1 MIFNMMF
8 LLGLEQLVGR
18 TVKSFDLR
26 PWNWLMFS
34 HWVFVLHLRDWSND
48 LCMLRCALCCV
59 ALRCTALHCSALRC
73 TALHYTTLHYTIL
86 YCTTLHYTTL
96 HYTILHYTPYHTILY
111 SSHSSLINLGCL
123 KDHFFKKE
131 INKV

>member
-48 LCMLRCALCCV
+48 LSMLRCAARCA
-59 ALRCTALHCSALRC
+59 ALRCAALHCTALQCAALHC
-73 TALHYTTLHYTIL
+73 TALHYP
-86 YCTTLHYTTL
+86 TL
-96 HYTILHYTPYHTILY
+96 HYTILHYTTLYYTTLYYTTLYTIPHHTILQ
-111 SSHSSLINLGCL
+111 SLFINQPRL
-123 KDHFFKKE
+123 FKGSLL
-131 INKV
+131 